1 MPFQSVTRRS
11 VPDEVYDQIVGD
23 VLHGALVPG
32 EALPSERRLAEVL
45 GVSRPAVREALQRL
59 AHSGVVNVRQGDLT
73 TINDFRRHAGL
84 DILAHLLVR
93 NGELDLAVARSILE
107 SRLHIGPMVAE
118 LAAERSGA
126 RLSAPLRD
134 SLDAL
139 AAAPDAVARQRLA
152 LAFWDVVVD
161 GADSI
166 VFRLMYNGLRAAYEP
181 ALDVLAPIMDA
192 EVSRFEVYAAL
203 ADAIAAGVGADAR
216 RAAIDLLT
224 PATQALLA
232 AIRTLEDTEGPS

>member
-23 VLHGALVPG
+23 VLHGTLVPG

-107 SRLHIGPMVAE
+107 SRLHIGPLVAE

-126 RLSAPLRD
+126 RLAPALRE

-192 EVSRFEVYAAL
+192 EVARFEVYSAL
-203 ADAIAAGVGADAR
+203 ADAIAAGAGADAR

-232 AIRTLEDTEGPS
+232 AIRTLEGTEGTS